1 MNLLDLCTQL
11 KPTDDSTC
19 LLPQYLLG
27 AFRRKSIT
35 FANGLTDENTLVY
48 WFQSKTFTI
57 DLRLKDPRSTP
68 VLERQGWV
76 GDTLWDAQNQLLS
89 WHLSSN
95 YQNHVQWP
103 EPAKLY
109 SIGNAILEFS
119 PSHAYVEDWRQQA
132 TRGIYLG
139 LRLFKIENTELN
151 TSYPTDGGL
160 ILCDHFI
167 AFAKSRHPDIQQ
179 AFKSAETLTDA
190 ISKQQIS
197 LEAIQD
203 YEVSISF
210 DQQIIDLSTVTDKVG
225 SKIDLENFQQLDH
238 NTLVQQ
244 RIIDGEHCRLYF
256 TLDVFQA
263 DFCFTTHTG
272 TSTASQS
279 WFDHDQNH
287 LFHHAKI
294 AL

>member
-1 MNLLDLCTQL
+1 MNLLDLCAQL
-11 KPTDDSTC
+11 KPSDDSAC
-19 LLPQYLLG
+19 VLPRYLLG

-35 FANGLTDENTLVY
+35 FSNGLTDENTLVY

-57 DLRLKDPRSTP
+57 DLRLKDPISTP

-76 GDTLWDAQNQLLS
+76 GDTIWDAQNQLLS
-89 WHLSSN
+89 WNVSSN

-132 TRGIYLG
+132 TRGLYLG
-139 LRLFKIENTELN
+139 LRLFKVENIDSSI
-151 TSYPTDGGL
+151 SYPADGGF

-179 AFKSAETLTDA
+179 AFHSTNALKDA
-190 ISKQQIS
+190 ISQQQIS

-210 DQQIIDLSTVTDKVG
+210 DKQIIDLSTISNKVG
-225 SKIDLENFQQLDH
+225 TMIDLENFQQLDH

-244 RIIDGEHCRLYF
+244 QLINGEHCRLFF
-256 TLDVFQA
+256 TLDVFQK
-263 DFCFTTHTG
+263 DFCFTTLTG
-272 TSTASQS
+272 TSTESQN
-279 WFDHDQNH
+279 WFDHEENH